1 MKRIN
6 PNYKEYKR
14 TPLNDKPF
22 TTFKLP
28 EEVQKDFNEYLKAF
42 PNRNKGMME
51 IIIDVLNSKCT
62 ERKYYNIDVVSI
74 LPVPYTD
81 ENSKIGCFI
90 AGKDNYLMEREGLSI
105 NSSSIILNNETYLNP
120 SKELSLE
127 DFSVMLNNNH
137 FTDSEI
143 EPVEFD
149 VIEEFE
155 EYIQEHYYLE
165 GFNFYNG
172 FSLVHFKINNF
183 LDEFIDNEYK
193 ISNGNHKGLGYFK
206 LNYIEELCFFSYE
219 WKFKEDFS
227 FELVDVVYIDETE
240 FKALILNSSND
251 ELKQFLKGFKDL
263 SSYEEAISDV
273 PVDSKI
279 DELKKENMELRRQ
292 LEILE
297 DYVETVQEENVSLK
311 LENTELY
318 QEGYDKGK
326 DETEESIRNRF
337 REILKENNVKLM

>member
-1 MKRIN
+1 MK
-6 PNYKEYKR
+6 
-14 TPLNDKPF
+14 
-22 TTFKLP
+22 
-28 EEVQKDFNEYLKAF
+28 
-42 PNRNKGMME
+42 
-51 IIIDVLNSKCT
+51 
-62 ERKYYNIDVVSI
+62 
-74 LPVPYTD
+74 
-81 ENSKIGCFI
+81 
-90 AGKDNYLMEREGLSI
+90 
-105 NSSSIILNNETYLNP
+105 
-120 SKELSLE
+120 
-127 DFSVMLNNNH
+127 
-137 FTDSEI
+137 
-143 EPVEFD
+143 
-149 VIEEFE
+149 
-155 EYIQEHYYLE
+155 
-165 GFNFYNG
+165 
-172 FSLVHFKINNF
+172 
-183 LDEFIDNEYK
+183 
-193 ISNGNHKGLGYFK
+193 NHKGLGHIK